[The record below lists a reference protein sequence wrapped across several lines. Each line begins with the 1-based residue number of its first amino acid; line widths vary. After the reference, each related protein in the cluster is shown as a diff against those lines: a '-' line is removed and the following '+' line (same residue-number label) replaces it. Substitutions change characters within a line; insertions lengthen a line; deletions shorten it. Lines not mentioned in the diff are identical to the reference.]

1 MAHYRPRPNT
11 GDSAQRH
18 LLDDARLLIH
28 RYEAR
33 NVPGVSLDPDQRREW
48 AAQAVEAL
56 ERLSHEL
63 AARIGPP
70 DDYADRERRRV
81 WMEQFHR
88 GERIPKPL
96 PDKDLE
102 RLRKRDRPLWQRAF
116 KPD

>member
-33 NVPGVSLDPDQRREW
+33 NVPGQALDPDQRREW

-56 ERLSHEL
+56 KQLSHEL

-70 DDYADRERRRV
+70 NYQTDRERVRF
-81 WMEQFHR
+81 WLEQFHR

-96 PDKDLE
+96 PDKDPEHL
-102 RLRKRDRPLWQRAF
+102 LKRDRPLWQRAF